1 MKRFIKRSVILMCC
15 LLVSILIM
23 PVSVNAAAKLN
34 QKSITLNVG
43 KTYILKSS
51 GTRGKIT
58 WTSSNRSVA
67 SVTSRGIVKA
77 VKKGTATITARYGK
91 SKLTCKVTVKQ
102 PVTSIKLGQRRG
114 VAGLGYSVLQETR
127 CRGRAKPAHYRLQ
140 NDAFLA

>member
-1 MKRFIKRSVILMCC
+1 MKRFKKRSVILMCC

-43 KTYILKSS
+43 KTYILKAS

-77 VKKGTATITARYGK
+77 VKKGTATITVRSG
-91 SKLTCKVTVKQ
+91 SKKMICKVTVK
-102 PVTSIKLGQRRG
+102 
-114 VAGLGYSVLQETR
+114 
-127 CRGRAKPAHYRLQ
+127 
-140 NDAFLA
+140 

>member
-77 VKKGTATITARYGK
+77 VKKELQRLLRDMAR
-91 SKLTCKVTVKQ
+91 V
-102 PVTSIKLGQRRG
+102 
-114 VAGLGYSVLQETR
+114 
-127 CRGRAKPAHYRLQ
+127 
-140 NDAFLA
+140 N